1 MFSFAFSVS
10 TTSIYGIITI
20 ATGVLIMH
28 LTTAHPGSQAC
39 AASVQLELRMQFC
52 TIFLVSRLLVWH
64 HTCWLYIK
72 ENIYNYIEQIYP
84 RTVVIIICMQPG
96 GRVYTTSP
104 TDSHDCL
111 QSIHSSTRPQQLLWA
126 LGSQSA
132 SIVVTAP
139 MHISMKQMRADK
151 QTVAVHSWA
160 WILSNKTY
168 QSNTQYVSPHQQFL
182 SSYTVCS
189 CTTFLEQ
196 KNLICFNNLSRVK
209 W

>member
-1 MFSFAFSVS
+1 MLGFMYYNKNKADKTELINPTLTYSVVHWMALCICRECFLPNS
-10 TTSIYGIITI
+10 ALSK
-20 ATGVLIMH
+20 LQH
-28 LTTAHPGSQAC
+28 FHAH
-39 AASVQLELRMQFC
+39 
-52 TIFLVSRLLVWH
+52 I
-64 HTCWLYIK
+64 
-72 ENIYNYIEQIYP
+72 N
-84 RTVVIIICMQPG
+84 TVFPG
-96 GRVYTTSP
+96 GSLWLNCR
-104 TDSHDCL
+104 DEEL
-111 QSIHSSTRPQQLLWA
+111 KRFFISTHPQQLLWA